1 MRKPEQLP
9 TAEYVRSIL
18 DYDASTGIFKWKIT
32 RGRAIAGRVTGSRNA
47 RGYLIIVIDSVN
59 YKAHRLAWL
68 YETGKWPMH
77 QIDHCDGDTS
87 NNRFAN
93 LRDAT
98 TRVNQQNQR
107 KPRSDNTTG
116 YLGVSRSK
124 GRFVAQISV
133 AGKYHSLGYFDTAEE
148 ASQAY
153 LECKRLFHE
162 GCTL

>member
-1 MRKPEQLP
+1 MRKPDLLP
-9 TAEYVRSIL
+9 TAEYVRSVL
-18 DYDASTGIFKWKIT
+18 DYDPITGVFKWKVS
-32 RGRAIAGRVTGSRNA
+32 RGRAIAGRATGSKNS
-47 RGYLIIVIDSVN
+47 RGYLVIVIDSVN

-68 YETGKWPMH
+68 YQTGEWPSR
-77 QIDHCDGDTS
+77 QIDHIDGNVA

-93 LRDAT
+93 LRDTT

-107 KPRSDNTTG
+107 KPRSDNSTG

-148 ASQAY
+148 ASTAY
-153 LECKRLFHE
+153 LDCKRLFHE